1 MNPKTEV
8 QFAYASGA
16 YQGFIK
22 GLHYRAFSMPGMDC
36 TDHVKFEQFIAAEL
50 ERLDKDIQH
59 FSQLTNYT

>member
-1 MNPKTEV
+1 
-8 QFAYASGA
+8 
-16 YQGFIK
+16 
-22 GLHYRAFSMPGMDC
+22 MDC